1 MPLRKEGK
9 ASFRNFDCGQAPP
22 VIENV
27 FKDGGK
33 LSAKFPGYKP
43 RDGQISMMRQVWHSI
58 VHREHSAIEAP
69 CGTGKSLA
77 YLVPSAVW
85 ALSQL
90 KSLDKATLDDTPPT
104 IVVVTANIA
113 LQEQLI
119 NKDIPLVA
127 ELLRGMGEFKYKVL
141 KGRNNYLCHAQLA
154 VPELLYKDEI
164 PRYLQSQ
171 VDDIRKWGRTTA
183 DGDRSKLPFEPD
195 GRVWSRFSMTTEDCP
210 RSMCDYYNDCHAFRA
225 QRSAAIANII
235 VTNYHLL
242 VTSLTTDNL
251 LPSHENTIYI
261 LDEAHEL
268 PDIARELGGGSIT
281 ALQCIS
287 LFNLAADCGV
297 LTKHQAE
304 ANVGGVYSLLSE
316 LQKYESGMIK
326 AALPPLFYEMV
337 ATIEAITSNAMDL
350 HEELTKDGVA
360 TGDRT
365 KVAFLASLIN
375 KAGKIIKVR
384 DMTEDTHGEYV
395 TSLSG
400 NNQIDTVKCQLVE
413 PAKFLKT
420 NMFDR
425 ITSVICTSAT
435 LTTGNKSFSYFMREC
450 GLPDSAIL
458 DSLPSPFDFKKQSL
472 LITPKMGSLDPNT
485 PQFKDE
491 MSDLFVQSVQN
502 SNGRALGLFT
512 SYDNMKRARE
522 KLESCGLPY
531 RILSQGT
538 APRDMLIKEF
548 REDVNSVLLGST
560 SLWTGVDVSGE
571 ALSLVFIDKLP
582 FPQMNDPVIQ
592 ALQKIYDDWFERFSL
607 PSAIMAL
614 RQGFGRLIRSVDD
627 SGVVVLCDPRIVTKG
642 YGKTFISSL
651 PNCARSFDLRDI
663 CSFMGTTPQ
672 LGRRGQQEEES
683 PF

>member
-1 MPLRKEGK
+1 MPLRKEGR
-9 ASFRNFDCGQAPP
+9 ASFRTFDCGQAPSA
-22 VIENV
+22 IENI

-43 RDGQISMMRQVWHSI
+43 RDGQISMMRQVWYSI
-58 VHREHSAIEAP
+58 CNREHSAIEAP

-77 YLVPSAVW
+77 YLVPAAVW

-90 KSLDKATLDDTPPT
+90 KTLDKATLEDTPPT

-119 NKDIPLVA
+119 NKDLPLVA
-127 ELLRGMGEFKYKVL
+127 DLISSMGEFKYKVL

-154 VPELLYKDEI
+154 VPELLYKDDI
-164 PRYLQSQ
+164 PKYLQDQMNQ
-171 VDDIRKWGRTTA
+171 VRKWGNSTL

-195 GRVWSRFSMTTEDCP
+195 HRVWSRFSMTTEDCP
-210 RSMCDYYNDCHAFRA
+210 RSMCDYYSDCHAFRA
-225 QRSAAIANII
+225 QRSASVANII

-304 ANVGGVYSLLSE
+304 ANIGGVYSLLSE

-326 AALPPLFYEMV
+326 AALPPLFYEMI
-337 ATIEAITSNAMDL
+337 ATIESISSNAMDL
-350 HEELTKDGVA
+350 HEELTKDGIA
-360 TGDRT
+360 SGDRT
-365 KVAFLASLIN
+365 KVAFLASLVN
-375 KAGKIIKVR
+375 KASKIIKVR
-384 DMTEDTHGEYV
+384 DMTEDKSGDYV

-400 NNQIDTVKCQLVE
+400 SNQIDTIKCQLVE
-413 PAKFLKT
+413 PAKFLRA

-435 LTTGNKSFSYFMREC
+435 LTTGNKSFSYFMRES

-458 DSLPSPFDFKKQSL
+458 DTLPSPFYFKKQSL
-472 LITPKMGSLDPNT
+472 LITPRTKATDPNT
-485 PQFKDE
+485 PEFKDE
-491 MSDLFVQSVQN
+491 MSSVFVEAVKC

-512 SYDNMKRARE
+512 SYDNMKRARD
-522 KLESCGLPY
+522 KLESEGLPY

-614 RQGFGRLIRSVDD
+614 RQGFGRLIRSVNDK
-627 SGVVVLCDPRIVTKG
+627 GVVVLCDPRIVTKG
-642 YGKTFISSL
+642 YGKTFVSSL
-651 PNCARSFDLRDI
+651 PDCTRSYEIGDI
-663 CSFMGTTPQ
+663 CSFLKTTR
-672 LGRRGQQEEES
+672 LSGLYENIEES